1 MQQSDN
7 GTKSTRPN
15 LLSGSEVPA
24 SDNGSILNTLD
35 STKKAAPKN
44 SSKKDSHLLRNSVLV
59 LALIACGLGVYLFA
73 GSTDSTA
80 NKQVAS
86 VAPSP
91 IAKPDGEKVTTHDT
105 TAEQAV
111 SQSAIIETEASDSS
125 DPAEAKK
132 DPKTKLTDS
141 LEAGL
146 PVSGNSLKTALESP
160 KKTNEKPV
168 KSVNAERVP
177 EKKKAAAATNK
188 SGDEKATDRDVN
200 ILTALVG
207 DEKSSASSKNGTSA
221 KSKPAAK
228 QNTKQTKT
236 SKHEEDGPDIVE
248 RKPGDSTTG
257 LLLRCKKLG
266 FVEGELCRWR
276 ICSGRWDTDAA
287 CKPPAAA
294 SQ

>member
-1 MQQSDN
+1 MQQPDN
-7 GTKSTRPN
+7 GSKSARPN
-15 LLSGSEVPA
+15 LLSGSEEAA
-24 SDNGSILNTLD
+24 SDNRSILNTLD
-35 STKKAAPKN
+35 STKKTSSKS
-44 SSKKDSHLLRNSVLV
+44 SSKKNSHPLRNGVLV
-59 LALIACGLGVYLFA
+59 LALIASGLGVYLFA
-73 GSTDSTA
+73 GSTDSVD

-86 VAPSP
+86 IAASP
-91 IAKPDGEKVTTHDT
+91 AAKPGSEKVTTHDSA
-105 TAEQAV
+105 AEQAV
-111 SQSAIIETEASDSS
+111 SQSAIIETDAGDSS
-125 DPAEAKK
+125 DPAEAQQ
-132 DPKTKLTDS
+132 DPKTKLTES

-146 PVSGNSLKTALESP
+146 PVSGSSLKTALESP
-160 KKTNEKPV
+160 KKSHEKPV

-177 EKKKAAAATNK
+177 EKKSAATTNK
-188 SGDEKATDRDVN
+188 AGDAKATDRDVN

-207 DEKSSASSKNGTSA
+207 DEKSSASSKNGPSA
-221 KSKPAAK
+221 KSKSVSK